1 MVPGALVAVL
11 VVTLIA
17 TFRFLH
23 RAGGLAGLGSSG
35 FLIRSRAGGKVEV
48 RGRVPK
54 GKVLEIQ
61 EFCARNLGPS
71 QSFTIRGAWGPGKTL
86 TLRWTGSLSLAER
99 QRARNFLIQC
109 LD

>member
-1 MVPGALVAVL
+1 MVQGVIVAVL

-17 TFRFLH
+17 ALVVGR
-23 RAGGLAGLGSSG
+23 RASWLAGTGSNG
-35 FLIRSRAGGKVEV
+35 FLIRYRTRDSIDV

-54 GKVLEIQ
+54 GKVLEIK
-61 EFCARNLGPS
+61 EFCVRNLAADRP
-71 QSFTIRGAWGPGKTL
+71 FTIRGTWGPGKTL
-86 TLRWTGSLSLAER
+86 SLRCTGALSAAER